1 MSIID
6 THYMET
12 NRQTTIDFS
21 DEILV
26 KIKHAFERGDKL
38 TVLDATRDFN
48 TVDLRKYVSILR
60 AHPHN
65 MPITDEWTK
74 HSPTNKRFKRYWI
87 PYQFYIEYFSKDN
100 GHKLT
105 RINFLDLESATAW
118 AINNLQSFNYDMIK
132 PINK

>member
-12 NRQTTIDFS
+12 NRQTAIDFS
-21 DEILV
+21 DEILH
-26 KIKHAFERGDKL
+26 KIKNAFERGDKL

-65 MPITDEWTK
+65 MPITDQWDK
-74 HSPTNKRFKRYWI
+74 HKPTGKRFKRYWI
-87 PYQFYIEYFSKDN
+87 EYNWYIEYLSKEN
-100 GHKLT
+100 AHKVT
-105 RINFLDLESATAW
+105 RKNFIDMESATEW
-118 AINNLQSFNYDMIK
+118 AINNLQTFHPDLIRQIQK
-132 PINK
+132 